1 MMASQPRD
9 DLERQ
14 YKDLTEKQ
22 QAVIDAHAENPN
34 ETNRRK
40 AEIAGEKINDSVN
53 ESYCSQVLNSKYPEL
68 ATYREEI
75 VQNERSEGEMT
86 TEGDPFSAIPNESGG
101 FQSIQDRPT
110 KETQASADDGPQE
123 PTTAPTAPRK
133 AVQIKQEDD
142 GLLVWFDE
150 RYLRELL
157 ESQELPPQ
165 LHQRLV
171 DAVLAQAFK

>member
-9 DLERQ
+9 DLEQQ
-14 YKDLTEKQ
+14 YNNLTEKQ
-22 QAVIDAHAENPN
+22 QAVIDAHSENPN

-40 AEIAGEKINDSVN
+40 AEIAGEKIGDSVN

-68 ATYREEI
+68 ANYREEI

-86 TEGDPFSAIPNESGG
+86 TEGDPFSAIPDESGG
-101 FQSIQDRPT
+101 FQSIQDRPVT
-110 KETQASADDGPQE
+110 ETQQDDSSSQVSAS
-123 PTTAPTAPRK
+123 APTAPRK
-133 AVQIKQEDD
+133 AVQIQQQDD

-171 DAVLAQAFK
+171 DAVLSQAFN

>member
-14 YKDLTEKQ
+14 YKNLTEKQ

-40 AEIAGEKINDSVN
+40 AEIAGEKIGDSVN

-86 TEGDPFSAIPNESGG
+86 TEGDPFSAIPDESSG
-101 FQSIQDRPT
+101 FQSIQDRPV
-110 KETQASADDGPQE
+110 KATQESAESTQE
-123 PTTAPTAPRK
+123 SQNAPTAPRK
-133 AVQIKQEDD
+133 AVQIKHQDD

>member
-1 MMASQPRD
+1 MASQPRD
-9 DLERQ
+9 ELERQ
-14 YKDLTEKQ
+14 YNDLTEKQ
-22 QAVIDAHAENPN
+22 KAVIDAHSENPN

-40 AEIAGEKINDSVN
+40 AEIAGEKIDDSVN
-53 ESYCSQVLNSKYPEL
+53 ESYCSQVLNQKYPEL

-75 VQNERSEGEMT
+75 VQNERTEGEMK
-86 TEGDPFSAIPNESGG
+86 TEGDPFSAIPDESGG
-101 FQSIQDRPT
+101 FQSIKDRPVKQAHQDT
-110 KETQASADDGPQE
+110 EESQDTQ
-123 PTTAPTAPRK
+123 TATPTAPRQ
-133 AVQIKQEDD
+133 AVQIQQQDD

-171 DAVLAQAFK
+171 DAVLAQAFN

>member
-14 YKDLTEKQ
+14 YKNLTEKQ

-40 AEIAGEKINDSVN
+40 AEIAGEKIGDSVN

-86 TEGDPFSAIPNESGG
+86 TEGDPFSAIPDESGG
-101 FQSIQDRPT
+101 FQSIQDRPV
-110 KETQASADDGPQE
+110 KATQESAESSPD
-123 PTTAPTAPRK
+123 TTAPTAPRK

>member
-1 MMASQPRD
+1 MASQPRD

-14 YKDLTEKQ
+14 YNSLTEKQ
-22 QAVIDAHAENPN
+22 QAVIDAHSENPN

-40 AEIAGEKINDSVN
+40 AEIAGEKIGDSVN

-68 ATYREEI
+68 ADYREEI
-75 VQNERSEGEMT
+75 VQNERTEGEMT
-86 TEGDPFSAIPNESGG
+86 TEGNPFSAIPDDSGG
-101 FQSIQDRPT
+101 FQSIQDRPVT
-110 KETQASADDGPQE
+110 KTQDSSDDS
-123 PTTAPTAPRK
+123 PTQDTATAPTAPRK
-133 AVQIKQEDD
+133 AVQIKHQDD

-171 DAVLAQAFK
+171 DAVLAQAFN